1 MNTQSQGTGNN
12 RVMGKVAL
20 ITGGASGLGAA
31 SALLMA
37 ENGAS
42 VMVTDMNLDGAQAVA
57 DEINGTC
64 GEGRA
69 IAAELNVTDEAQWI
83 AAVDKTVETFG
94 YLDILLNS
102 AGVGNMND
110 VETETL
116 EGFRFVN
123 SVNLDGTFL
132 GCKYSIGAMKKTSKE
147 RGASIINISSV
158 SGLIGGHNMA
168 AYNASKGGVRL
179 LSKSVALHC
188 ARKGYN
194 IRCNSVH
201 PTFIDTPMVKAMYE
215 NAPEP
220 EVIKNKL
227 IRQVPIGRLGV
238 ADDIAQG
245 ILYLASDE
253 SSFMTGSELV
263 LDGGI
268 NAQ

>member
-1 MNTQSQGTGNN
+1 MTEQNDKTSG
-12 RVMGKVAL
+12 RVAGKVAL
-20 ITGGASGLGAA
+20 VTGGASGLGAA
-31 SALLMA
+31 SAMLMA

-42 VMVTDMNLDGAQAVA
+42 VAITDMNLDGAQQVA
-57 DEINGTC
+57 DDINKTC
-64 GEGRA
+64 GDGRA
-69 IAAELNVTDEAQWI
+69 IALTLNVTSEEQWI
-83 AAVDKTVETFG
+83 AAVDKTVEAFG

-110 VETETL
+110 IETETL
-116 EGFRFVN
+116 EGFQFVN
-123 SVNLDGTFL
+123 AVNLDGTFL
-132 GCKYSIGAMKKTSKE
+132 GCKHGIAAMKKTSQE
-147 RGASIINISSV
+147 RGGSIINISSV

-201 PTFIDTPMVKAMYE
+201 PTFIDTPMVQAMYQ

-220 EVIKNKL
+220 DVVKSKL

-238 ADDIAQG
+238 ADDVAQG
-245 ILYLASDE
+245 ILYLASNE
-253 SSFMTGSELV
+253 SSFMTGSEFV

-268 NAQ
+268 TAQ